1 MEFFSCHAKWY
12 AAASF
17 LTVFPLAFKTFE
29 PSLPGTKKAKRFVAL
44 FDYDPH
50 KSPACEHPQLELKLK
65 EGDFLTVFGDMDI
78 NGYFEADMNGVRGLV
93 PSLYVEEVDDD
104 NDSELA
110 LEEHLSR
117 SHRDSLKDVLT
128 VSDPLKDVPS
138 HKGNEP
144 QVR

>member
-1 MEFFSCHAKWY
+1 M
-12 AAASF
+12 
-17 LTVFPLAFKTFE
+17 V
-29 PSLPGTKKAKRFVAL
+29 L

-50 KSPACEHPQLELKLK
+50 KSPACEHPELELKLK

-78 NGYFEADMNGVRGLV
+78 NGYFEADVNGVRGLV
-93 PSLYVEEVDDD
+93 PSLYVEEVEDD

-117 SHRDSLKDVLT
+117 SRRDPLKDVPT

-138 HKGNEP
+138 LKGSEL
-144 QVR
+144 QVK

>member
-1 MEFFSCHAKWY
+1 M
-12 AAASF
+12 
-17 LTVFPLAFKTFE
+17 
-29 PSLPGTKKAKRFVAL
+29 AL

-128 VSDPLKDVPS
+128 VSDPLKDIPS